1 MENKYLELRKINCN
15 EFTERKGN
23 LTYLSWTYALDI
35 LLQNDP
41 TATWE
46 FLEPINYSDT
56 YMIRTEVT
64 AFGKTLKMQLPVMD
78 NRNNAIKSPDAR
90 KISDSQMRCLAKNI
104 ACFGVGLYIF
114 AGSDIPADA
123 IDEPTPDLTQ
133 IAEIW
138 VDEIN
143 ACKTIDQL
151 KEVYGKAYKKLSKDK
166 NSVQLIADAKDAK
179 KEELSK

>member
-23 LTYLSWTYALDI
+23 LTYLSWTYAVDI

-56 YMIRTEVT
+56 YMVRTEVT

-78 NRNNAIKSPDAR
+78 NRNNAVKSPDSR

-104 ACFGVGLYIF
+104 ACFGVGLYLF
-114 AGSDIPADA
+114 AGSDLPSDA
-123 IDEPTPDLTQ
+123 IDEPVADLTIEADKWILGIQ
-133 IAEIW
+133 GCTSM
-138 VDEIN
+138 DE
-143 ACKTIDQL
+143 L
-151 KEVYGKAYKKLSKDK
+151 KEIYMAAAKSLTKDK
-166 NSVQLIADAKDAK
+166 ASIERIAKAKDAK
-179 KEELSK
+179 KDELK